1 MLSATSG
8 GQGRPAVQRMPDIS
22 TISDRI
28 SVKYYIDENSLS
40 LSLSLSLSSLLSAFQ
55 VLGKCETLKII
66 PWNPRSGR
74 KVRTGDAAVSV
85 RIPTVD

>member
-28 SVKYYIDENSLS
+28 SVKYYIDENS